1 MPYDYSLDKSRSS
14 YNPWFSIGARLDWC
28 VIFGPLYL
36 EWETLISFAFSKMWK
51 SLLMKKT
58 DWYSGECAIKIW
70 FCGPHEFEIV
80 IADHFPSLGT
90 PQDGNCRGPHA
101 LLFYLGL
108 PGLALD
114 LHGPAWPSPAS
125 LARAKTSA
133 ASLGAMPSMM
143 YQTGF

>member
-58 DWYSGECAIKIW
+58 TGIQVSARLKYDFAVLTSSRLLSLTIIFLRLAHLKM
-70 FCGPHEFEIV
+70 EIV
-80 IADHFPSLGT
+80 GAPM
-90 PQDGNCRGPHA
+90 P
-101 LLFYLGL
+101 FY
-108 PGLALD
+108 
-114 LHGPAWPSPAS
+114 S
-125 LARAKTSA
+125 T
-133 ASLGAMPSMM
+133 
-143 YQTGF
+143 